1 MCGTFS
7 SKHPSTFK
15 FPKKGGGGEKK
26 KMGGNFIKSV
36 NHFSLSLALP
46 QLKRREI
53 LSLLLVIIAFCL
65 SSTREALKTL
75 KRQISQKKT
84 PALHFFSP
92 IGEWKSCNLFPQ
104 ETNPIQV
111 SGCYREREEEGKGG
125 FFLPRTPVYTSCIR
139 AKSFSENRSSV
150 SPFFAKALAFFTHG
164 GENNSF
170 SLSLSRWNEKGL
182 ARRSSVWL
190 DYNAQYVH
198 VKEGGATEKKLTFLR
213 RKN

>member
-1 MCGTFS
+1 
-7 SKHPSTFK
+7 
-15 FPKKGGGGEKK
+15 
-26 KMGGNFIKSV
+26 MGGNFIKSV

-111 SGCYREREEEGKGG
+111 SGCYRERRGG
-125 FFLPRTPVYTSCIR
+125 EREVFFGLGPHCTLPAFAQNHSPKIDRR
-139 AKSFSENRSSV
+139 RSLL
-150 SPFFAKALAFFTHG
+150 FFCQSSGFFTHGGG

-170 SLSLSRWNEKGL
+170 SLSLFPMERKRSCTSFKCVIGL
-182 ARRSSVWL
+182 
-190 DYNAQYVH
+190 
-198 VKEGGATEKKLTFLR
+198 
-213 RKN
+213 